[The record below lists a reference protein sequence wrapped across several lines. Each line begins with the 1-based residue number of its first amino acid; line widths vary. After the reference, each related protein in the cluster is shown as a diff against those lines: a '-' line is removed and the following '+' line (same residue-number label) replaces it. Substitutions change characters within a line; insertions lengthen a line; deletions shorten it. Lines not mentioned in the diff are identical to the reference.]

1 MFLGLNKMH
10 NDIRSLY
17 TSGWLQAAPIKHSTF
32 PKAHLEIYTQAVS
45 LSAALHSS
53 LLNILLH

>member
-1 MFLGLNKMH
+1 MFLGLNKTH

-32 PKAHLEIYTQAVS
+32 PKAHLEIYTQAAS
-45 LSAALHSS
+45 LSAALYSS